1 MTAFTAATLPGVV
14 APAGADFDAVLCDS
28 ARLGP
33 ARTKTNADS
42 VAKAGIHL
50 TKHRAPRGPGTAL
63 RADRLPAGTMIL
75 LLSLSLISLLLP
87 GLFRFR
93 SRVST
98 ESGVRSSAL
107 NTAVFQDYG
116 PWKYAPGNVVSN
128 PSKRVAI

>member
-50 TKHRAPRGPGTAL
+50 TKHRAPRGPASRRHHDSAAFSLPHFTS
-63 RADRLPAGTMIL
+63 PAGFVPVSFQGVNRVWCAFL
-75 LLSLSLISLLLP
+75 GSKHSRLSRL
-87 GLFRFR
+87 R
-93 SRVST
+93 SVEVCTRKCCKQP
-98 ESGVRSSAL
+98 L
-107 NTAVFQDYG
+107 
-116 PWKYAPGNVVSN
+116 
-128 PSKRVAI
+128 